1 MSEGISH
8 LNSRVYDLLANVMRM
23 GQKFLVRNE
32 MKHTLKGASA
42 VTQIFRIHLQWN
54 RPSRDSDSIPGL
66 GGTPGGVDGNPLQ
79 NCFLGNSMDSGGW
92 HAMILGIGESWT

>member
-1 MSEGISH
+1 
-8 LNSRVYDLLANVMRM
+8 
-23 GQKFLVRNE
+23 

-54 RPSRDSDSIPGL
+54 RPSRDLDSIPGL
-66 GGTPGGVDGNPLQ
+66 GGTPGGGDGNPLQ